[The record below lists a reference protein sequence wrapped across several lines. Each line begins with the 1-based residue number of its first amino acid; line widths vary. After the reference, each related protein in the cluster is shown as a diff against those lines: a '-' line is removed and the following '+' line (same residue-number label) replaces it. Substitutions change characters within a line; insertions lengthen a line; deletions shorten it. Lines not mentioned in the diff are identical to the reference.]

1 MTEVKKTKVEFF
13 REAAAILQE
22 QNQLEHAE
30 FLKSQADQIEASYA
44 KRKDAAKDK
53 VSRVAQE
60 NQEYAKQVVDF
71 FNGAAEV
78 EVAYTLGEIA
88 DATGLGDLTPQ
99 KVSAIMKYVDN
110 AEKVDKASSNK
121 KKIGFKRVNV

>member
-1 MTEVKKTKVEFF
+1 MTETKKTKAELF
-13 REAAAILQE
+13 REAAEILVA
-22 QNQLEHAE
+22 QNELEHAE
-30 FLKSQADQIEASYA
+30 FLTAQADQIEASYA